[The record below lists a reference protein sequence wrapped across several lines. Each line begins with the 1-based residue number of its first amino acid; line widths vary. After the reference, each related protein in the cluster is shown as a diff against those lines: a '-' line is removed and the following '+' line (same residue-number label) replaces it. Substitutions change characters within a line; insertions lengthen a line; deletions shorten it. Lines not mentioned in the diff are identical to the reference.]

1 MPSKDKV
8 NKRGCNKFLDII
20 DNKKLCYSA
29 GLSSTLK
36 PILYALCR
44 KGNSPQ
50 HTWGLLPFR

>member
-50 HTWGLLPFR
+50 HTWGLPFR